1 MAKFQCLR
9 TLVAE
14 LSSLENRLFLA
25 NVTMPSLFHRRHQQ
39 LKPDIP
45 SEINSRSPC
54 CGTTRAK
61 TLTLT
66 ADADDMIK
74 PPWSDG
80 EIVKIAFGAESCAH
94 EL

>member
-25 NVTMPSLFHRRHQQ
+25 NVTMRLT
-39 LKPDIP
+39 IP
-45 SEINSRSPC
+45 SAASAAEAGYPERDQFALIMLWYDQGEDSD
-54 CGTTRAK
+54 
-61 TLTLT
+61 
-66 ADADDMIK
+66 ADADDTIK
-74 PPWSDG
+74 PPWSDC
-80 EIVKIAFGAESCAH
+80 EIVKIAFGAESCGH